1 MENIFNKPILEQ
13 LYEFRKEEHDQNE
26 FDGNTEIREIEG
38 KVSEIQDE
46 LMDIYKNIIKDKK
59 EWDKVFGKFRDYEL
73 TFGEE
78 LNIWCK
84 NHYMWGLNDMAKL
97 KNEIKFIQSGECSRD
112 KTFIDFSP
120 TDLDEYIQ
128 HKTDFNSKQYKEL
141 RKRYNEIA
149 EKYPKVISVMEDLE
163 PIVLNED
170 EMKKMVELREI
181 ELEWRSL
188 ELKLS
193 FKMGMNEILNF

>member
-1 MENIFNKPILEQ
+1 
-13 LYEFRKEEHDQNE
+13 
-26 FDGNTEIREIEG
+26 
-38 KVSEIQDE
+38 
-46 LMDIYKNIIKDKK
+46 MDIYKKAIKNKK
-59 EWDKVFGKFRDYEL
+59 EWDKVFEKFREYEL
-73 TFGEE
+73 VFGEE
-78 LNIWCK
+78 LEIWCK

-97 KNEIKFIQSGECSRD
+97 KNEIKFIQSGNHSKD

-128 HKTDFNSKQYKEL
+128 HKTDFNSKQYKKL

-149 EKYPKVISVMEDLE
+149 EKYPKVIRVMEDLE
-163 PIVLNED
+163 PIVLNEE

-188 ELKLS
+188 ELKLC
-193 FKMGMNEILNF
+193 FKFGMNEILNS